1 MYLKLTMT
9 IFIFNLLFFIWKG
22 LNMRNLLFTLLITLF
37 VQSCA
42 PLVGTVGMVSLGAA
56 SKEKGFG
63 TSIND
68 NLIETKISNL
78 IYKYN
83 EDLILDEVRDYIN
96 STYGEHYAGGDK
108 NIQIQDVFEQMD
120 ISEEF
125 TRGCAMKYL
134 FRFGKK
140 NGKNRKD
147 LLKCIHYVCLLY
159 HYSFGSEGHNE
170 NN

>member
-1 MYLKLTMT
+1 MT
-9 IFIFNLLFFIWKG
+9 SETEARKLLFKYD
-22 LNMRNLLFTLLITLF
+22 
-37 VQSCA
+37 
-42 PLVGTVGMVSLGAA
+42 
-56 SKEKGFG
+56 E
-63 TSIND
+63 D
-68 NLIETKISNL
+68 KIL
-78 IYKYN
+78 
-83 EDLILDEVRDYIN
+83 EEAHEYIK
-96 STYGEHYAGGDK
+96 SPYGEQYAGGGQ
-108 NIQIQDVFEQMD
+108 NMQIQDVFEQMN

-159 HYSFGSEGHNE
+159 HYSIGSEGQDE